1 MIFPR
6 EDLIY
11 QSLPQGNCQNKRS
24 LKIVGSITS
33 MTPLE
38 DAAAATLVAKNHQHH
53 QNALN
58 NLNDKSM
65 IYQ

>member
-11 QSLPQGNCQNKRS
+11 QSLPQGNSQNKRS

-38 DAAAATLVAKNHQHH
+38 EDAAATLVAKNHQHH
-53 QNALN
+53 HLTPPISP
-58 NLNDKSM
+58 LPIPDG
-65 IYQ
+65 